1 MKSAVRTLL
10 AVVAGMALA
19 FVLVVAVEFFSSVVH
34 PFPPG
39 FDPNAPGAIP
49 AHVRRY
55 PGWVLAVAGLMWGAA
70 AAAAT
75 WVASKIGG
83 RLAGALVT
91 LLLAAALAFNLSM
104 LPYVMWFKIAMPAAF
119 FVACLLGIRHG
130 RRVPR
135 RATPTGSAFR
145 SP

>member
-10 AVVAGMALA
+10 GVVAGMALA
-19 FVLVVAVEFFSSVVH
+19 FTLVVAVEFFSSVVH
-34 PFPPG
+34 PFPAD
-39 FDPNAPGAIP
+39 FDGNIP

-55 PGWVLAVAGLMWGAA
+55 PGWVLAVAGLMWGGA

-75 WVASKIGG
+75 WVASRIAG

-91 LLLAAALAFNLSM
+91 LLLASALAFNMSM

-119 FVACLLGIRHG
+119 FVACLLGIR
-130 RRVPR
+130 
-135 RATPTGSAFR
+135 TGTR
-145 SP
+145 SG

>member
-1 MKSAVRTLL
+1 MKSVGRILL

-19 FVLVVAVEFFSSVVH
+19 FALVVAVELFSAVVH

-39 FDPNAPGAIP
+39 FDPNAPGSIP
-49 AHVRRY
+49 AHVQRY
-55 PGWVLAVAGLMWGAA
+55 PGWVLAVAGLMWGAT

-75 WVASKIGG
+75 WVASRIGG

-91 LLLAAALAFNLSM
+91 LLLASALAFNLSM

-119 FVACLLGIRHG
+119 FVACLVGILYG
-130 RRVPR
+130 RRAPSPAVGAD
-135 RATPTGSAFR
+135 ATQR
-145 SP
+145 SH